1 MRSRGVGVSQPR
13 SALFMPVALALLIH
27 ASSSRATEP
36 GYQVSVGVIET
47 DNVQRV
53 PSGGSS
59 DTILEQEAD
68 FTWHEQRPVL
78 NADIE
83 ADLSHLTY
91 VPRAF
96 SDEVIGNFIG
106 SARVAMVPQYL
117 FWNIADNFGQGV
129 TDPAQAVT
137 PQNRENINIFS
148 TGPQALLPLSSVD
161 ILDLNGTYGRASYQ
175 DSPLNSQRFGGGAG
189 FIHLLSAAAEI
200 SVNVH
205 QERID
210 YSNNTLNPDYN
221 LQEAFGH
228 FDIKG
233 QRSTLGIDAGYDRVT
248 GLSGLSSGG
257 LLGHIQ
263 LSRKVSASSTVSFSV
278 GRQYSDSV
286 GAFQMS
292 QVLGGANLNTQ
303 QTEQVGGPFNM
314 TFVTGGWNFSRN
326 RTQFGLDIAHFRD
339 TYLENAISNDNR
351 TEVTLHISRL
361 LRPNLRLAI
370 SEFLDRQVFESE
382 PGTATNSTTD
392 TRLTW
397 QMSRRISM
405 TFAYDYARRTS
416 DVASSAFTQNTVW
429 ISIGYGRAAQVPV
442 GPAAPPLPLPMA
454 VSQTR

>member
-1 MRSRGVGVSQPR
+1 VPQPR
-13 SALFMPVALALLIH
+13 SVLFMPVALALLIH
-27 ASSSRATEP
+27 ASTSRATEP

-47 DNVQRV
+47 DNVQRL

-59 DTILEQEAD
+59 NTIFEQEAN

-117 FWNIADNFGQGV
+117 FWNISDNFGQGV
-129 TDPAQAVT
+129 TDPTQAVT
-137 PQNRENINIFS
+137 PLNRENINFFS

-175 DSPLNSQRFGGGAG
+175 DSPLNSQRFGGGG
-189 FIHLLSAAAEI
+189 GYIHMLSAAAEI

-210 YSNNTLNPDYN
+210 YSNDTLNPDYN

-228 FDIKG
+228 FGIKG
-233 QRSTLGIDAGYDRVT
+233 QRTTLGIDAGYDRVT
-248 GLSGLSSGG
+248 GLAGLSSGG
-257 LLGHIQ
+257 VLGRIQ
-263 LSRKVSASSTVSFSV
+263 LSRKVSASSTVSLSV
-278 GRQYSDSV
+278 GRQFSDSV

-303 QTEQVGGPFNM
+303 QTVQVGGPFNM
-314 TFVTGGWNFSRN
+314 TFITGGWNFLHN
-326 RTQFGLDIAHFRD
+326 RTQFGVEVSHFRD
-339 TYLENAISNDNR
+339 TYVENALSDDNR
-351 TEVTLHISRL
+351 TEVSLHISRL
-361 LRPNLRLAI
+361 LRPTVRLAI
-370 SEFLDRQVFESE
+370 SEFLDRQVFENQ
-382 PGTATNSTTD
+382 PGTATDSTTD
-392 TRLTW
+392 MRLTW

-405 TFAYDYARRTS
+405 TFAYDHARRTS
-416 DVASSAFTQNTVW
+416 DVAASQFTQNTVW
-429 ISIGYGRAAQVPV
+429 VSIGYGRTAQVPT